1 MTARILIAGG
11 YGNFGGVIAGEL
23 AADPRIR
30 VIVGGRSAEK
40 ARAFTQKLRAANS
53 PEAYGIDLVGSPDDA
68 LARTSPDFVIHASG
82 PFQGQSYEVARAC
95 IARGTH
101 YVDLADGREFV
112 AGFAVLDSAAR
123 AKGVLAVAGAS
134 SVPCLTAA
142 IIDAY
147 LPGFRR
153 LESIDYGIS
162 TAQRT
167 NRGRATTESVLGY
180 IGRPMPVLRDG
191 RQSVAYGWG
200 DTRRV
205 HYPELGDRLIG
216 DCDIPDLALFPA
228 RYPTLRDIRFGA
240 GHELV
245 LLHLATR
252 AMAALVA
259 SGILRAPERLAGPL
273 LSLMRLFDPLG
284 SAKSGFHMFLK
295 GEGID
300 GNPREY
306 RFFLV
311 ARQGHG
317 PLIPCI
323 PAILLAQRFAAGAL
337 HARGARACVDLI
349 DLDSYLAAL
358 SRWDIVAHRDPL

>member
-1 MTARILIAGG
+1 MTARILVAGG
-11 YGNFGGVIAGEL
+11 YGNFGGVIAREI
-23 AADPRIR
+23 ASDPHIQ
-30 VIVGGRSAEK
+30 VIVGGRSDEK
-40 ARAFTQKLRAANS
+40 ARLFVRGLYAANPPAS
-53 PEAYGIDLVGSPDDA
+53 CAIDLVNAPEDA
-68 LARTSPDFVIHASG
+68 LARAKPDLVIHASG
-82 PFQGQSYEVARAC
+82 PFQSQDYAVARAC

-112 AGFAVLDSAAR
+112 AGFAALDSAAR
-123 AKGVLAVAGAS
+123 AQDVLAITGAS

-147 LPGFRR
+147 LPGFSR

-162 TAQRT
+162 TAQRA

-180 IGRPMPVLRDG
+180 LGRPIPVLRDG
-191 RQSVAYGWG
+191 QPSVAYGWG

-216 DCDIPDLALFPA
+216 DCDIPDLALFPM

-240 GHELV
+240 GHELAP
-245 LLHLATR
+245 LHLATR
-252 AMAALVA
+252 AMAALVTN
-259 SGILRAPERLAGPL
+259 GILRAPERFAVPL
-273 LSLMRLFDPLG
+273 LSLMRFFDLFG
-284 SAKSGFHMFLK
+284 SSKSGFHMFLK
-295 GEGID
+295 GEGVD
-300 GNPREY
+300 GHLRER
-306 RFFLV
+306 RFFLI

-317 PLIPCI
+317 PLIPCV
-323 PAILLAQRFAAGAL
+323 PAILLAQRFAAGTL
-337 HARGARACVDLI
+337 NEHGARACVDLI